1 MTPNELA
8 DALKLFSS
16 LGAVGVLAWI
26 LLYVFR
32 VEVPRRDAQF
42 SQTLKENSTML
53 LGTIKEQR
61 EDFRRELE
69 QIRAQHKPDGEGM
82 WEPIDGMPAAL
93 AEHQHHDRRH
103 SG

>member
-1 MTPNELA
+1 MSPNEFA
-8 DALKLFSS
+8 DAMKIFSS

-69 QIRAQHKPDGEGM
+69 QIRAQHQTDSERM
-82 WEPIDGMPAAL
+82 SEAIDRMTAAL